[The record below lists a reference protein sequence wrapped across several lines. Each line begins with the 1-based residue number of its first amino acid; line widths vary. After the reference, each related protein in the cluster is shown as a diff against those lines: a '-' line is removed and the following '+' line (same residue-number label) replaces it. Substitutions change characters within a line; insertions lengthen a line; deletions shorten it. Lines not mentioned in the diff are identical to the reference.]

1 MNAITQPINPARLVA
16 PQQQALQDADWVR
29 WSLIAIAVSF
39 ISLFIC
45 VPLGLVIFQAFSKG
59 VEAYWSAL
67 SQDDTVAAINLTLL

>member
-39 ISLFIC
+39 ISLFILRA
-45 VPLGLVIFQAFSKG
+45 VNFSVFFKITG
-59 VEAYWSAL
+59 S
-67 SQDDTVAAINLTLL
+67 S